1 MFVEILLKPFGTWP
15 EPLKVYTCNQMQP
28 LVKSSCVVS
37 HAVID
42 DCDLHLLNSLFELFT
57 PKDCTGPKLSTPSP
71 HSRLNTASVGHCARL
86 CQPGY
91 QARFWQVSRTWIEHV
106 THVGKRENYRPN
118 LRENM
123 SIVFCIPPK
132 GLKWIEI
139 LWEISLP
146 TLDLAIP
153 TPKKIG
159 ESSRISPVETKLI
172 GVDIIISLNWVVG
185 IPNRYYIIKSKLIIK
200 TNQRLY
206 ISFYADPSLSSS
218 SSCSFWTAFLLR
230 EPPLAL
236 LIRRLAS
243 LTSAS
248 TGMSRVLASSMNPYI
263 SVATTSL
270 MGHFDFESTSPKS
283 SVAVGWW

>member
-1 MFVEILLKPFGTWP
+1 MTVIC
-15 EPLKVYTCNQMQP
+15 TCWIHYLNFLPRKIALDLNCQHPPRTAGWTLPQLDIVP
-28 LVKSSCVVS
+28 DCASPVS
-37 HAVID
+37 KRGSD
-42 DCDLHLLNSLFELFT
+42 RCLGLELNMSLTLE
-57 PKDCTGPKLSTPSP
+57 K
-71 HSRLNTASVGHCARL
+71 
-86 CQPGY
+86 
-91 QARFWQVSRTWIEHV
+91 
-106 THVGKRENYRPN
+106 ENYRPN

-153 TPKKIG
+153 TPKKID

-206 ISFYADPSLSSS
+206 IYIYHSTLILRCHHRLPVLFEQPSFCVSHP
-218 SSCSFWTAFLLR
+218 
-230 EPPLAL
+230 
-236 LIRRLAS
+236 
-243 LTSAS
+243 
-248 TGMSRVLASSMNPYI
+248 
-263 SVATTSL
+263 
-270 MGHFDFESTSPKS
+270 
-283 SVAVGWW
+283 